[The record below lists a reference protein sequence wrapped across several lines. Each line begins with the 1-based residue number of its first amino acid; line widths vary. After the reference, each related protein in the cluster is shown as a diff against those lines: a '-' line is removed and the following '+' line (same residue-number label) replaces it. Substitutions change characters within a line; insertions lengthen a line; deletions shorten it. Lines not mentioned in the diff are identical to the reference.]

1 MDAQEL
7 RWIRRAKKRNHNAF
21 EQLVVKYQRQLY
33 LAVRKIVLDHDDA
46 TDIVQESFVKAYQNL
61 DRFDERYPFYPWLF
75 RIGVNLSLNQQQK
88 IRRQRETFVRQDEEQ
103 MRHIAAGQG
112 TPLDQVL
119 RTELEEQ
126 IAGAMAELPFEQRL
140 VFLMKTSE
148 EMSYQEI
155 SESLDISPG
164 TVMSRLSRAR
174 SKLKELLQPYMTF
187 FESEE
192 KQ

>member
-1 MDAQEL
+1 
-7 RWIRRAKKRNHNAF
+7 
-21 EQLVVKYQRQLY
+21 
-33 LAVRKIVLDHDDA
+33 
-46 TDIVQESFVKAYQNL
+46 
-61 DRFDERYPFYPWLF
+61 
-75 RIGVNLSLNQQQK
+75 
-88 IRRQRETFVRQDEEQ
+88 